1 MQLIKNGVSKK
12 IIYKY
17 INIFCI
23 IIIIA
28 NVGFQGND
36 PLRDFRGS
44 GLLGLKHLWYFS
56 MNDNR
61 ADEVY
66 KVATDEKT
74 WYYYAACGINISGK
88 VIQFIEERNCDSFF
102 YDNNQE
108 INLYNFTQ
116 CLYNE
121 FFVGF
126 NNMWLEKKQFDIMK
140 VNSFLE
146 EFMEKRA
153 RSIFQRL
160 IQMKQVF

>member
-1 MQLIKNGVSKK
+1 
-12 IIYKY
+12 
-17 INIFCI
+17 
-23 IIIIA
+23 
-28 NVGFQGND
+28 
-36 PLRDFRGS
+36 
-44 GLLGLKHLWYFS
+44 

-88 VIQFIEERNCDSFF
+88 VIQFIEERDCDNFF

-126 NNMWLEKKQFDIMK
+126 NNMRLEKKQFDIMK

>member
-1 MQLIKNGVSKK
+1 MIKNGVSK
-12 IIYKY
+12 INY
-17 INIFCI
+17 ILYILH
-23 IIIIA
+23 IA
-28 NVGFQGND
+28 NIGFQGND

-44 GLLGLKHLWYFS
+44 GLLGLKHLWHFS

-66 KVATDEKT
+66 NVAIAEKT

-88 VIQFIEERNCDSFF
+88 VIQFIEEKDCDNYF
-102 YDNNQE
+102 YDIKQD

-153 RSIFQRL
+153 KSIFQRL